1 MKKNICGSCL
11 KFKTKECPHGTSAY
25 MEASN
30 PACSQ
35 HSLGQYVS
43 GDDEPEA
50 KPKAVKKDRS
60 FSLLDSKPDAMGVGV
75 ITPEVLP
82 PETHALAHSRIPEL
96 SLPSLFSPDQVTGQY
111 RRAIAGTLEMLRF
124 GAMLAEIEH
133 DLNRGAPKGFIKTGD
148 TMQAWLADNCPSV
161 NYNTAMRFKRLAEG
175 LKREFKIPAK
185 MRLTDALPEA
195 DGSVNGTIW
204 SGVAEASRDRVIEVR
219 AEIWEFVNGKSA
231 RQLMF
236 DFGLAERKP
245 QGGSREGSGRPTVK
259 NVTAQTRAGAAWA
272 KIGHEIDLAQAWK
285 FTRFLPIGI
294 AREALDTV
302 TLLRDSLKE
311 RLEEAK
317 TGGSHVK

>member
-1 MKKNICGSCL
+1 MNKKTPQKKICRSYATCPDHICDSCNGNPYNSACGPTTL
-11 KFKTKECPHGTSAY
+11 DGAGNPIQKTVKPD
-25 MEASN
+25 SN
-30 PACSQ
+30 
-35 HSLGQYVS
+35 
-43 GDDEPEA
+43 
-50 KPKAVKKDRS
+50 

-82 PETHALAHSRIPEL
+82 PSTNALTHSRTNE
-96 SLPSLFSPDQVTGQY
+96 LPSLFSPDQVTGQY

-124 GAMLAEIEH
+124 GAMLAEIDH
-133 DLNRGAPKGFIKTGD
+133 DLSRTTRKGCIQEGD
-148 TMQAWLADNCPSV
+148 TLKAWLVEYCPSV
-161 NYNTAMRFKRLAEG
+161 NYKTAMRFKRLAEG
-175 LKREFKIPAK
+175 MKREFKIPSK

-204 SGVAEASRDRVIEVR
+204 SGVAEASRERVIEVR

-236 DFGLAERKP
+236 DFGLAAERKP
-245 QGGSREGSGRPTVK
+245 TGGSREGSGRPTVK

-302 TLLRDSLKE
+302 TLLRDLLKE
-311 RLEEAK
+311 RLEEVK